1 MVQLTQSMRPQ
12 KLSIRPKRLLRLQW
26 LRRGRF
32 VQTHIRDSLSVH
44 TANVNIAEPYQF
56 IPPRKGTFVSSCLK
70 PFLPWY
76 MRKTWG
82 VVDQE
87 IRGAEKLSASL
98 AAGHGVV
105 LAPNHVRECDALTVG
120 FLAIKCQCYL
130 NIMASW
136 HVFKG
141 SWFQSFMIRQVG
153 AFSVHREGMDKTSL
167 NTAIEILTGAKRPLV
182 LFPEGYCA
190 FHNDILNPLQEG
202 ISLIVQRAARKREQS
217 GGQVVVHPVAIKY
230 QYAGSPE
237 ETLGLMLAG
246 LEQRLGINAQT
257 QRSLLD
263 RVRQFGAELLSL
275 REVEYFGKAQ
285 SGALFE
291 RQERL
296 IEHLLQ
302 PIEAQW
308 DRPGEGCDVYERVKA
323 LRTVLLRKLVDEN
336 PEAETKKQC
345 WRQLSDC
352 MFALRLKSF
361 PADYLKESPCIERL
375 LETVERFENDIDNNI
390 PTRPYRVVIEV
401 GDALPVSPKRDRKGL
416 GIMQKIGVSLNEMLN
431 RLATECNQP
440 LPKQDCDAGSVAVE
454 SPEPIRPSAGI
465 SA

>member
-1 MVQLTQSMRPQ
+1 
-12 KLSIRPKRLLRLQW
+12 
-26 LRRGRF
+26 
-32 VQTHIRDSLSVH
+32 VQTQIRDSLSVH

-76 MRKTWG
+76 MSKSWG
-82 VVDQE
+82 IVDHE
-87 IRGAEKLSASL
+87 IRGSEKLSTSL

-105 LAPNHVRECDALTVG
+105 LAPNHVRECDAITVG
-120 FLAIKCQCYL
+120 FLAIKCRCYL

-153 AFSVHREGMDKTSL
+153 AFSVHREGIDKTSL
-167 NTAIEILTGAKRPLV
+167 KTAIEILTSAKRPLV

-202 ISLIVQRAARKREQS
+202 ISLIVQRATRKREES

-237 ETLGLMLAG
+237 ETLGPMLAG
-246 LEQRLGINAQT
+246 LEQRLGLNVQF
-257 QRSLLD
+257 QHSLLD
-263 RVRQFGAELLSL
+263 RARKIGAELLSL

-302 PIEAQW
+302 PIEVQW
-308 DRPGEGCDVYERVKA
+308 DRSGEGSSVYERVKA
-323 LRTVLLRKLVDEN
+323 LRTALLRKLVDEN
-336 PEAETKKQC
+336 PDTETKKQC
-345 WRQLSDC
+345 WDQLSDC
-352 MFALRLKSF
+352 MLALRLKSF
-361 PADYLKESPCIERL
+361 PADYLKDSPCVERL

-401 GDALPVSPKRDRKGL
+401 GDALPVSSKRDRKGL
-416 GIMQKIGVSLNEMLN
+416 EIMQKIEVSLNDMLN

-440 LPKQDCDAGSVAVE
+440 LPKQDCDAGSVEVE
-454 SPEPIRPSAGI
+454 SSEPVRPSAGI

>member
-1 MVQLTQSMRPQ
+1 MQTQ
-12 KLSIRPKRLLRLQW
+12 
-26 LRRGRF
+26 
-32 VQTHIRDSLSVH
+32 IRDSLSVH
-44 TANVNIAEPYQF
+44 TANVNVAEPYQF

-76 MRKTWG
+76 MCKNWG
-82 VVDQE
+82 IVDHE
-87 IRGAEKLSASL
+87 IRGSEKLSTSL
-98 AAGHGVV
+98 ESGHGVV
-105 LAPNHVRECDALTVG
+105 LAPNHVRECDAMTVG

-153 AFSVHREGMDKTSL
+153 AFSVHREGIDKTSL

-202 ISLIVQRAARKREQS
+202 ISLIVQRAARKREES

-237 ETLGLMLAG
+237 ETLGLMMAG
-246 LEQRLGINAQT
+246 LEQRLGLNVQS
-257 QRSLLD
+257 QHSLLD
-263 RVRQFGAELLSL
+263 RARRIGAELLSL

-285 SGALFE
+285 SGELFK

-296 IEHLLQ
+296 IQHLLQ

-308 DRPGEGCDVYERVKA
+308 DRPGEGCNVYERVKA
-323 LRTVLLRKLVDEN
+323 LRTALLRKLVDEN
-336 PEAETKKQC
+336 PDAETKKQC

-352 MFALRLKSF
+352 MFALRLQSF
-361 PADYLKESPCIERL
+361 PDDYLKDNPCVERL
-375 LETVERFENDIDNNI
+375 LETVERFEGDIDNTI
-390 PTRPYRVVIEV
+390 PKRPYRVVIEV
-401 GDALPVSPKRDRKGL
+401 GDGLPVSPQHNRKGP
-416 GIMQKIGVSLNEMLN
+416 GIMKNIELSLNEMLR
-431 RLATECNQP
+431 RLAVECNQP
-440 LPKQDCDAGSVAVE
+440 LPKQDCDAGSVEAE
-454 SPEPIRPSAGI
+454 SPEPVHPEAGI